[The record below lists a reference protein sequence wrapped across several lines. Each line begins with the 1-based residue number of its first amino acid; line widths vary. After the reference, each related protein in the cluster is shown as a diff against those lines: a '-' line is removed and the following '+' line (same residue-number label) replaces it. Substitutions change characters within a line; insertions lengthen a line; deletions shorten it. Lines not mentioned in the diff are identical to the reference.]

1 MSVSFAMQDIL
12 FKMDEISFIKN
23 AHLEQIIYVFSSR
36 RHSSPVIVVVFGVSP
51 VLELKWS
58 GVDEKE
64 IHNL

>member
-12 FKMDEISFIKN
+12 FNMDEISFIQN
-23 AHLEQIIYVFSSR
+23 VHLEQIMYVFSPR

-58 GVDEKE
+58 GVNEEE